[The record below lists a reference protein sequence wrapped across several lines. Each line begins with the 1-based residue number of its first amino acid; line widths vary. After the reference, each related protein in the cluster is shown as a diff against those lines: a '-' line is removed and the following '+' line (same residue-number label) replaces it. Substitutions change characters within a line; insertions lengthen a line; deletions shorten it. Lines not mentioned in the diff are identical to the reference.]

1 MQLTVEKITLIKK
14 RLKQLKEDK
23 RVMLTIVEEIWSLKW
38 VTMFS

>member
-1 MQLTVEKITLIKK
+1 MQLTVEKITLIKE

-23 RVMLTIVEEIWSLKW
+23 KVMLTIVEEIWSLKW